1 MSKWSTLK
9 AAIANV
15 IKTNGTQAITGSVLQ
30 NVLNNIVSSLGENY
44 QFVGIATTLTN
55 PGTPDGN
62 VFYLAGEGIYA
73 NFSNLVIDTGQLGIL
88 IWNGSWSKQTLEIG
102 AGGGNMILEWNTD
115 VATTRKQVLS
125 KYRKSLLQISYKS
138 ADGDVINEQYIGTS
152 TTDTEWSKDSN
163 WERIPSEAQ
172 FTKLDINVKKNETNI
187 NHINGKIVSR
197 TFSASLK
204 GTNVFVFPVI
214 KGQKIRITAN
224 VPAKSRLLGIELSNE
239 KSTSGTDK
247 QRLFWGTLDSEKI
260 FEAEANKDYS
270 YLLIELWTTDI
281 FDGTFEYINSQ
292 KYALQEEYRKTEEI
306 SFENYQN
313 MKHAISQ
320 YSFSEKAQNY
330 PDDFDESTLSFT
342 PEVWI
347 GGGHKLSGL
356 NKSVYG
362 VSVYVEFSSED
373 IHENSEANEVCVF
386 VTDTIPTQG
395 AFLNSLNMVFVQTF
409 NAPRKGFYDVRLNS
423 AINTNKDIF
432 LFAYGVQNNLKYSHK
447 RQSDKNPPFTNDFYF
462 VNKPGTLEN
471 ANISVY
477 DTDWILQP
485 TMVFYTEDILLQ
497 KEVLQNTLQ
506 ISDLKD
512 ILGSF
517 GNTNGNIIDKPFR
530 FDGNKVKAYQDSF
543 GSLVLRNET
552 FITPLGIT
560 LDRNAK
566 SGRTLT
572 TPAGTIKS
580 GTPANENVLEY
591 AMDDLT
597 SDDYYAIII
606 ALGTNDLSGVIRGT
620 ILLGDWDSEDTSTLY
635 GALNYAVNRCKTNA
649 PSAKVILVSPINRT
663 NGWNGIAMQII
674 RNAIRNK
681 ALANGFSILDG
692 GTSPF
697 PNVENDL
704 SKICWNDGL
713 HPTVGVGSKMY
724 DMWVLGNIL

>member
-1 MSKWSTLK
+1 MAEGLQIGELPQKENLTGNELIPFQQGSSNGSMSTATLK
-9 AAIANV
+9 
-15 IKTNGTQAITGSVLQ
+15 K
-30 NVLNNIVSSLGENY
+30 
-44 QFVGIATTLTN
+44 
-55 PGTPDGN
+55 
-62 VFYLAGEGIYA
+62 
-73 NFSNLVIDTGQLGIL
+73 
-88 IWNGSWSKQTLEIG
+88 
-102 AGGGNMILEWNTD
+102 
-115 VATTRKQVLS
+115 
-125 KYRKSLLQISYKS
+125 
-138 ADGDVINEQYIGTS
+138 YIGTGGG
-152 TTDTEWSKDSN
+152 TDYMNYITEYNVSVQHPTSGIDGSN
-163 WERIPSEAQ
+163 KYSLEDAIAQVPQELRNVGLKVSFINSDGKVETWEFQGGTFTDVGSWIQGGAQRVVSLEQDNKENDVRINTIDGV
-172 FTKLDINVKKNETNI
+172 TKTISISVNK
-187 NHINGKIVSR
+187 
-197 TFSASLK
+197 K
-204 GTNVFVFPVI
+204 GTNVVLMPVL
-214 KGQKIRITAN
+214 KGQKVKITINA
-224 VPAKSRLLGIELSNE
+224 PTESRLLGVELSNE

-247 QRLFWGTLDSEKI
+247 QRLFWNTLDKEKI
-260 FEAEANKDYS
+260 IEAEANNSYS

-281 FDGTFEYINSQ
+281 LNASFEYQNTQ
-292 KYALQEEYRKTEEI
+292 KYALQEEYIVTAQKTEE
-306 SFENYQN
+306 NYSN
-313 MKHAISQ
+313 MRNAISQ

-330 PDDFDESTLSFT
+330 PDDFDESTLSSSKG
-342 PEVWI
+342 WI

-356 NKSVYG
+356 NKLVYG

-395 AFLNSLNMVFVQTF
+395 AFLNSLNIVFVQTF
-409 NAPRKGFYDVRLNS
+409 NASRKGFHDVRFNS

-432 LFAYGVQNNLKYSHK
+432 LFAYGVQNNLKFSNK

-512 ILGSF
+512 ILGTF
-517 GNTNGNIIDKPFR
+517 GNTNENIIDKPFK

-543 GSLVLRNET
+543 GSFVLRNET
-552 FITPLGIT
+552 FIAPLGIT

-566 SGRTLT
+566 GGRTLT

-597 SDDYYAIII
+597 SDDYHAIII

-681 ALANGFSILDG
+681 ALASGFSILDG
-692 GTSPF
+692 STSPF
-697 PNVENDL
+697 PNVDNDL
-704 SKICWNDGL
+704 SKLCWNDGL
-713 HPTVGVGSKMY
+713 HPTVGIGSKMY

>member
-1 MSKWSTLK
+1 MAEGLQIGELPQKENLTGNELIPFQQGSSNGSMSTATLK
-9 AAIANV
+9 
-15 IKTNGTQAITGSVLQ
+15 K
-30 NVLNNIVSSLGENY
+30 
-44 QFVGIATTLTN
+44 
-55 PGTPDGN
+55 
-62 VFYLAGEGIYA
+62 
-73 NFSNLVIDTGQLGIL
+73 
-88 IWNGSWSKQTLEIG
+88 
-102 AGGGNMILEWNTD
+102 
-115 VATTRKQVLS
+115 
-125 KYRKSLLQISYKS
+125 
-138 ADGDVINEQYIGTS
+138 YIGTGGGTGGS
-152 TTDTEWSKDSN
+152 TDYMNYITEYNVSVQHPTSGIDGSN
-163 WERIPSEAQ
+163 KYSLEDAIAQVPQELRNVGLKVSFINSDGKVETWEFQ
-172 FTKLDINVKKNETNI
+172 GGTFTNI
-187 NHINGKIVSR
+187 GSWVQGGAQRVVSLEQENKENDVRINTIDGVTKTIVISVN
-197 TFSASLK
+197 K
-204 GTNVFVFPVI
+204 QGTNVVLMPVF
-214 KGQKIRITAN
+214 KGQKVKITINA
-224 VPAKSRLLGIELSNE
+224 PTESRLLGVELSNE

-247 QRLFWGTLDSEKI
+247 QRLFWSTLDKEKI
-260 FEAEANKDYS
+260 IEAEANNSYS

-281 FDGTFEYINSQ
+281 LNASFEYQNTQ
-292 KYALQEEYRKTEEI
+292 KYALQEEYIVTAQKTEE
-306 SFENYQN
+306 NYFN
-313 MKHAISQ
+313 MRNAISQ

-330 PDDFDESTLSFT
+330 PDDFDESTLSSSKG
-342 PEVWI
+342 WI

-356 NKSVYG
+356 NKLVYG

-409 NAPRKGFYDVRLNS
+409 NASRKGFHDVRFNS

-432 LFAYGVQNNLKYSHK
+432 LFAYGVQNNLKFSNK
-447 RQSDKNPPFTNDFYF
+447 KQSDKNPPFTNDFYF

-497 KEVLQNTLQ
+497 KKVLQNTLQ

-517 GNTNGNIIDKPFR
+517 GNTSENIIDKPFN
-530 FDGNKVKAYQDSF
+530 FKGKKVKVYQDSF
-543 GSLVLRNET
+543 GSFVLRNET

-566 SGRTLT
+566 GGRTLT

-597 SDDYYAIII
+597 SDDYHAIII

-681 ALANGFSILDG
+681 ALASGFSILDG
-692 GTSPF
+692 STSPF
-697 PNVENDL
+697 PNVDNDL
-704 SKICWNDGL
+704 SKLCWNDGL
-713 HPTVGVGSKMY
+713 HPTVGIGSKMY